1 MLIYII
7 RHGETDS
14 NVNRITNG
22 WMDEGLNE
30 NGVKLAHLSG
40 EGMKGI
46 YFDECITS
54 PLKRAMDTVNIVLQD
69 SGNAGVKVET
79 DDRLK
84 EINFGINNGLSYHS
98 GNLPEEEIGKFFSD
112 PFEFPGYE
120 EGERIEDVCR
130 RTQEFLK
137 ELCDRDNGK
146 PYLVG
151 THGCAMRAMLNLLYE
166 DPSDFWQGQ
175 VPYNCAVNII
185 EASKGKIRLKERD
198 KIFYDSRYIIDRYKR

>member
-14 NVNRITNG
+14 NVNKITNG

-40 EGMKGI
+40 DGMKGI
-46 YFDECITS
+46 HFDGCITS
-54 PLKRAMDTVNIVLQD
+54 PLIRAMDTVNIVLQD
-69 SGNAGVKVET
+69 SGNKGVKVET

-112 PFEFPGYE
+112 PFEFPGYDG
-120 EGERIEDVCR
+120 GERIEDVCR

-137 ELCDRDNGK
+137 ELCARDDGK
-146 PYLVG
+146 TYLVG
-151 THGCAMRAMLNLLYE
+151 THGCAMRAMLNFLYE
-166 DPSDFWQGQ
+166 DPADFWQGQ

-185 EASKGKIRLKERD
+185 EASKGDIRLKEKD
-198 KIFYDSRYIIDRYKR
+198 KIYYDSSYIVDRYKR

>member
-137 ELCDRDNGK
+137 ELCDRDDGK
-146 PYLVG
+146 TYLVG
-151 THGCAMRAMLNLLYE
+151 THGCAMRAMLNFLYE

-185 EASKGKIRLKERD
+185 EASKGEIRLKERD